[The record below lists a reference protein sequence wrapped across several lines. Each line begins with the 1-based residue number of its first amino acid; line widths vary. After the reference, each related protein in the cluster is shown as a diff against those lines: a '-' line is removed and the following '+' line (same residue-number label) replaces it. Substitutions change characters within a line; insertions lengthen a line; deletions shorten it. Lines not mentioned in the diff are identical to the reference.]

1 MTMVSDILNTITEV
15 LKRTKDNNV
24 LSSTSLLKKEVLE
37 QLGMVQADENSIFID
52 RTQRITL
59 AKKAVQQGANIAE
72 IVELLTWKDFEGFVA
87 SILTAN
93 SYQCVESFRRRGNS
107 LMHGMEIDVIG
118 VRGNTIIAIDA
129 KMWAIRSGKASDL
142 KKAAEKQKKR
152 TQELSEELDRL
163 SKKMSKLAKR
173 EYRLFPVLVTWLVEE
188 VELHEGVPVVPI
200 FKLNSFVLDLDQY
213 EDLIVCY
220 SGRHQDISD

>member
-1 MTMVSDILNTITEV
+1 MALDILNTIMEV
-15 LKRTKDNNV
+15 LKQTKENGELALAD
-24 LSSTSLLKKEVLE
+24 SLGKKVLE
-37 QLGMVQADENSIFID
+37 ILDLVQTDENFIID
-52 RTQRITL
+52 RTQRIAL
-59 AKKAVQQGANIAE
+59 AKLAVEQGASIGE

-118 VRGNTIIAIDA
+118 VKGTTIITIDA
-129 KMWAIRSGKASDL
+129 KMWGIRSGKASAL
-142 KKAAEKQKKR
+142 KKAAEKQKTR
-152 TQELSEELDRL
+152 TKELSEELDRL
-163 SKKMSKLAKR
+163 AKKMGKLSPK
-173 EYRLFPVLVTWLVEE
+173 EYQLLPVIVTWLVEE

-200 FKLNSFVLDLDQY
+200 FKLNSFILDFDQY

-220 SGRHQDISD
+220 VGHHHMSSE

>member
-1 MTMVSDILNTITEV
+1 MALDILNTIMEV
-15 LKRTKDNNV
+15 LKQTKENGELALAD
-24 LSSTSLLKKEVLE
+24 SLGKKVLE
-37 QLGMVQADENSIFID
+37 ILDLVQTVENFIID
-52 RTQRITL
+52 RTQRIAL
-59 AKKAVQQGANIAE
+59 AKLAVEQGASIGE

-118 VRGNTIIAIDA
+118 VKGTTIITIDA
-129 KMWAIRSGKASDL
+129 KMWGIRSGKASAL
-142 KKAAEKQKKR
+142 KKAAEKQKTR
-152 TQELSEELDRL
+152 TKELSEELDRL
-163 SKKMSKLAKR
+163 AKKMGKLSPK
-173 EYRLFPVLVTWLVEE
+173 EYQLLPVIVTWLVEE

-200 FKLNSFVLDLDQY
+200 FKLNSFILDFDQY

-220 SGRHQDISD
+220 VGHHHMSSE